1 MALKLQYASDLHLEF
16 PENKKFLRSRPLK
29 PVGNVLA
36 LAGDIVPF
44 ALMDKHSDFFNF
56 LSDHFETTYWL
67 PGNHEYYH
75 FEAAEK
81 SGVLHE
87 KIRSNVFLVNNTS
100 VVHEN
105 TNLIFS
111 TLWSKISPENQWQI
125 ERSMNDFYVI
135 KFNGYRLSAEKYNM
149 LHEECLAFI
158 TATLQEN
165 RAENTVVFTHHT
177 PTFLNYPEQ
186 YKGDILNEAFAVE
199 LIELIESSDID
210 YWVYGHHH
218 SNTPEFAIGNTKL
231 ITNQLGYVQNNEHL
245 LFDPGKCINIF
256 GLKSK

>member
-1 MALKLQYASDLHLEF
+1 MTFKLQYASDLHLEF
-16 PENKKFLRSRPLK
+16 PENKRFLKLHPLE
-29 PVGNVLA
+29 PTGNVLV

-44 ALMDKHSDFFNF
+44 AVMDKHSDFFSY

-75 FEAAEK
+75 FDAAEK

-87 KIRSNVFLVNNTS
+87 KIRSNVFLVNNIS
-100 VVHEN
+100 EVHEN
-105 TNLIFS
+105 THMIFS
-111 TLWSKISPENQWQI
+111 TLWSKISPGYQWQI
-125 ERSMNDFYVI
+125 ERNMNDFHVI
-135 KFNGYRLSAEKYNM
+135 KFNGYRFSAEKYNM
-149 LHEECLAFI
+149 LHEKCLAFI
-158 TATLQEN
+158 NTALQEN
-165 RAENTVVFTHHT
+165 KADKTVVFTHHA
-177 PTFLNYPEQ
+177 PTFMNYPEQ

-199 LIELIESSDID
+199 LFDLIESSDID

-245 LFDPGKCINIF
+245 LFEPGKYF
-256 GLKSK
+256 LS